1 MKTSFFP
8 LVLLL
13 SFFTTASVQATTD
26 TRTMPQGAVHKMLE
40 GKWQVT
46 VNADELPQPARE
58 ENAAPDDAELAVIT
72 YRFSDDGTLS
82 RSIQRG
88 AARWEELGVW
98 NLSEDNRYI
107 SFQFPGQ
114 AAIQAEIKYIEAD
127 EMVLAQ
133 PSDATGSNLQNEVR
147 QLYFTKM

>member
-1 MKTSFFP
+1 MKTSYFP

-13 SFFTTASVQATTD
+13 SLITTASVQATTN
-26 TRTMPQGAVHKMLE
+26 TENMPQGAVHKMLA
-40 GKWQVT
+40 GRWQVT

-72 YRFSDDGTLS
+72 YRFSDDGALS

-88 AARWEELGVW
+88 ATRWEELGTW

-133 PSDATGSNLQNEVR
+133 SSGATGNNLQSELR

>member
-8 LVLLL
+8 LVLLM
-13 SFFTTASVQATTD
+13 SFFTTTSIQAATD
-26 TRTMPQGAVHKMLE
+26 TENMPQGAVHKMLE

-58 ENAAPDDAELAVIT
+58 ENAAPDEAGFAVIT
-72 YRFSDDGTLS
+72 YRFSHDGALS

-88 AARWEELGVW
+88 DARWEERGEW
-98 NLSEDNRYI
+98 SLSEDGRYI
-107 SFQFPGQ
+107 LFRFADKP
-114 AAIQAEIKYIEAD
+114 AEKAEIKYIESD

-133 PSDATGSNLQNEVR
+133 ASVANGSNLQNEVR
-147 QLYFTKM
+147 QLYFSKM

>member
-1 MKTSFFP
+1 MKTSYFP

-13 SFFTTASVQATTD
+13 SFFTTASIQATTD

-133 PSDATGSNLQNEVR
+133 PSGTTSSNLQNEVR